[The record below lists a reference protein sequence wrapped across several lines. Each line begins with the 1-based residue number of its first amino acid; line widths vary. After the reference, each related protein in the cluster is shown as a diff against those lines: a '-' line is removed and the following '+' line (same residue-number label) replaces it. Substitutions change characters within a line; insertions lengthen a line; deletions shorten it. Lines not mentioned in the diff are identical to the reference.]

1 MPSKTI
7 QRKSLS
13 VQPKVLDLFAG
24 CGGLSLGLSQA
35 GFEVVAAV
43 EVDQWAADTYRRNHL
58 GVEVIQ
64 ADIRSLDSDYLRER
78 FKGKVDLVAGGPPCQ
93 GFSVSGKRQYGHVKE
108 QNNLV
113 EEFIRVVEAVE
124 PSAVLIENVSGFR
137 TGHIKPG
144 NPVMSYLKSALQR
157 LGYQSDARVLQATEY
172 GVPSLRSRIFVVGS
186 RIGFP
191 RSPFPLPTHS
201 ADGRLDAE
209 PLISTWDAISDLP
222 SLRAAEGVDEFVPYA
237 REPAN
242 DFQREMRDKS
252 PGVANHIAMKHTPRL
267 VERFSALPQGS
278 KGYDLGRTAGP
289 KGEGPVTIYKSNNQR
304 LIANEPALCITANFQ
319 STYVHPYQP
328 RNLTAREAA
337 RLMSYP
343 DTFYFC
349 GKRTQMSSGFLKK
362 YGREHE
368 DFLSQYNQ
376 IGNSVPP
383 RLGRAIGVELRSLLA
398 GYAAQPQGRI
408 PTPVPLVEES
418 A

>member
-1 MPSKTI
+1 M
-7 QRKSLS
+7 QF
-13 VQPKVLDLFAG
+13 KVLDLFAG

-35 GFEVVAAV
+35 GFQVVAAV
-43 EVDQWAADTYRRNHL
+43 EIDQWAADTYRRNHL

-64 ADIRSLDSDYLRER
+64 SDIRLLDSGFLRER
-78 FKGKVDLVAGGPPCQ
+78 FHGVIDLVAGGPPCQ
-93 GFSVSGKRQYGHVKE
+93 GFSVSGKRQYGLVKE

-124 PSAVLIENVSGFR
+124 PKAVLIENVSGFR

-144 NPVMSYLKSALQR
+144 NPVMSYLYGELKR
-157 LGYQSDARVLQATEY
+157 LGYESDARVLQATDY

-186 RIGFP
+186 RRGLPF
-191 RSPFPLPTHS
+191 SPFPIPTHS
-201 ADGRLDAE
+201 ADSSLEKAA
-209 PLISTWDAISDLP
+209 LISTWDAISDLP
-222 SLRAAEGVDEFVPYA
+222 ELRASEGVDAFVSYA
-237 REPAN
+237 GEPVN
-242 DFQREMRDKS
+242 DYQREMRSAS

-267 VERFSALPQGS
+267 VERFKSLPQGS
-278 KGYDLGRTAGP
+278 KGYDLGRT
-289 KGEGPVTIYKSNNQR
+289 EGGKDGAPVTIYKSNNQR
-304 LIANEPALCITANFQ
+304 LIASEPALCITANFQ

-343 DTFYFC
+343 DSFYFC

-362 YGREHE
+362 YGREDE

-383 RLGRAIGVELRSLLA
+383 RLGRAIGLKLHSLLSVP
-398 GYAAQPQGRI
+398 GMEKLPTQPTEI
-408 PTPVPLVEES
+408 SVEKS
-418 A
+418 V